1 MKFHSNGL
9 FWKAAF
15 MEKHEGLKPRF
26 FELAAHIDWTLFEKP
41 LQAGLS
47 RLDRDTSKGG
57 RPPFDALMMFRI
69 VVLQHFYQVS
79 DDDMEFQL
87 HDRLSFRQFA
97 GLAPSDRTPDSKT
110 IWLFKNELAKT
121 QALEVLFDAF
131 GKHVESLGYR
141 ASKGQLIDASIQE
154 VRKPRSMKPEAYET
168 PAALAQKDEDAT
180 FTKKGGKTYFGYKN
194 HVSVDEK
201 FGFVRKYVAT
211 TASPHDSQLFH
222 EVFDEANTGSNL
234 YADSAYRGGEID
246 AFVEKKALT
255 DRRQH
260 RAYRNKPL
268 TGQKARSNKARS
280 KVRARVEHVFS
291 GNKNWKQ
298 RFQIRSIGL
307 VRARFAMGLNN
318 LVYNM
323 RRLLLMSTL
332 SSS

>member
-1 MKFHSNGL
+1 M
-9 FWKAAF
+9 
-15 MEKHEGLKPRF
+15 KPRF

-141 ASKGQLIDASIQE
+141 ASK
-154 VRKPRSMKPEAYET
+154 V
-168 PAALAQKDEDAT
+168 
-180 FTKKGGKTYFGYKN
+180 
-194 HVSVDEK
+194 
-201 FGFVRKYVAT
+201 
-211 TASPHDSQLFH
+211 
-222 EVFDEANTGSNL
+222 
-234 YADSAYRGGEID
+234 
-246 AFVEKKALT
+246 
-255 DRRQH
+255 
-260 RAYRNKPL
+260 
-268 TGQKARSNKARS
+268 
-280 KVRARVEHVFS
+280 
-291 GNKNWKQ
+291 
-298 RFQIRSIGL
+298 
-307 VRARFAMGLNN
+307 
-318 LVYNM
+318 M
-323 RRLLLMSTL
+323 RRTRVRTCTRTVPIVAERLMHL
-332 SSS
+332 WRKKR